1 MALRIPLPGMHD
13 GTVGKGAIRYPDL
26 CLCYDNYAYRSG
38 PPLPQLDDYY
48 EDISPQK
55 REEQKRIANLTKQV
69 NHPSVNKVKFFKTE
83 YVDRRLRNKE
93 IYSSF
98 SSLNDSIFA
107 RQEDG
112 QEETGK
118 ASAALNYSESSER
131 QSLNLQN
138 RNIHIPYRPIYKPT
152 VERVFQQCSAHVAAD
167 VRTGKCLKAA
177 PVNGCPHALSLVTIP
192 QVPLVSRA
200 DIRPVV
206 VERK

>member
-1 MALRIPLPGMHD
+1 M
-13 GTVGKGAIRYPDL
+13 
-26 CLCYDNYAYRSG
+26 
-38 PPLPQLDDYY
+38 
-48 EDISPQK
+48 
-55 REEQKRIANLTKQV
+55 

-131 QSLNLQN
+131 QSSTYKTE
-138 RNIHIPYRPIYKPT
+138 IFTFHIDQFTSQRSSGFFSSVVHTWLPT
-152 VERVFQQCSAHVAAD
+152 YEQEVSQSSTRKWVSPCSFLSYHSSSSPSVARGYQARGSRKK
-167 VRTGKCLKAA
+167 VGFPL
-177 PVNGCPHALSLVTIP
+177 LI
-192 QVPLVSRA
+192 LVS
-200 DIRPVV
+200 
-206 VERK
+206 